1 MQQISFDCNG
11 RRREHPLERHGQGS
25 LLCVH
30 EEAESDQLPPDT
42 VFSLAV
48 SGFVDSLLTASNVF

>member
-30 EEAESDQLPPDT
+30 EEADQLPPDT